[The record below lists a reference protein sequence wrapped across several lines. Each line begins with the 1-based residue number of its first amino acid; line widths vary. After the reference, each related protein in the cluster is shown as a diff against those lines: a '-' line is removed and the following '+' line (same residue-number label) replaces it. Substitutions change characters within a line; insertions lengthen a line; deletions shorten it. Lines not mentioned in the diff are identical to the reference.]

1 MNYHSTYEEVELMIY
16 GYILWEKVFK
26 HIRKQLPEKSIRN
39 INDHNYIQRAATEV
53 DFIFLLKLGKGAQKL
68 QEEFQIKGY
77 NLYPNPVFSNF
88 LRNRSRYLE
97 EVDTITNYALNRIGF
112 NSIYEV
118 NKVPNISDRVVMK
131 IGDYHCGENKWLLG
145 ADDKVPYIKHK
156 LRQEPVLF
164 EEFVP
169 NARSI
174 RIGIVGDP
182 NKEESYFITEHT
194 NSEYAKQNAH
204 TSWIKNISPIETTY
218 LYHEKEN
225 LRISEIDNLI
235 NETKKFATRYNTDLI
250 GVDWLVSENKIGLL
264 ELNDM
269 IGIPDDE
276 RVLQMFQKHV
286 LDLCMSHLQ

>member
-1 MNYHSTYEEVELMIY
+1 MIY
-16 GYILWEKVFK
+16 GYILWDKVFQ
-26 HIRKQLPEKSIRN
+26 HIRKLLPEKSIRN
-39 INDHNYIQRAATEV
+39 INDHNYIQRAATEE

-68 QEEFQIKGY
+68 QEEFQAKGY
-77 NLYPNPVFSNF
+77 KLYPNPAFSNF

-97 EVDTITNYALNRIGF
+97 EVDTITNYALKRIGF

-131 IGDYHCGENKWLLG
+131 IGDYHCGENKWLVE
-145 ADDKVPYIKHK
+145 ARDKVPYIKHK

-169 NARSI
+169 NSRSI

-182 NKEESYFITEHT
+182 TKEESYFITEHT
-194 NSEYAKQNAH
+194 NSEYAKHNAH
-204 TSWIKNISPIETTY
+204 TSWIKNISPVETTY
-218 LYHEKEN
+218 LYHEKNN
-225 LRISEIDNLI
+225 LLIPEIDNLI
-235 NETKKFATRYNTDLI
+235 NETKEFATRYNTDLI
-250 GVDWLVSENKIGLL
+250 GVDWIVSENKIGLL

-276 RVLQMFQKHV
+276 RVLQMFHKHV
-286 LDLCMSHLQ
+286 LDLCKSHLQ

>member
-1 MNYHSTYEEVELMIY
+1 MIY
-16 GYILWEKVFK
+16 GYILWERVFEYVKK
-26 HIRKQLPEKSIRN
+26 HLPEKSIRN
-39 INDHNYIQRAATEV
+39 IKDHNYIQRAATEE
-53 DFIFLLKLGKGAQKL
+53 DLIFLLKFGKGAQKL
-68 QEEFQIKGY
+68 QEEFQYKGY

-97 EVDTITNYALNRIGF
+97 EVDTITNYALKRIGF

-118 NKVPNISDRVVMK
+118 NMVPNISDRLVMK

-145 ADDKVPYIKHK
+145 AGEKVPYIKHK

-174 RIGIVGDP
+174 RIGIVGNP

-204 TSWIKNISPIETTY
+204 TSWIKNISPNETTY
-218 LYHEKEN
+218 LYHEKGN
-225 LRISEIDNLI
+225 LHISEIDNLI
-235 NETKKFATRYNTDLI
+235 NETKEFAIRYNTDLI
-250 GVDWLVSENKIGLL
+250 GIDWVVSGDKIGLL

-276 RVLQMFQKHV
+276 RVLRVFQEHVFNLCIKH
-286 LDLCMSHLQ
+286 LGS

>member
-1 MNYHSTYEEVELMIY
+1 MIY
-16 GYILWEKVFK
+16 GYILWESVFDYVK
-26 HIRKQLPEKSIRN
+26 KKLPEKLIRN
-39 INDHNYIQRAATEV
+39 IKDHNYIQRAATEK
-53 DFIFLLKLGKGAQKL
+53 DLIFLLKLGKGAQKL
-68 QEEFQIKGY
+68 QEEFQTKGY

-112 NSIYEV
+112 NAIYEV
-118 NKVPNISDRVVMK
+118 NKVPNISNRVVMK

-145 ADDKVPYIKHK
+145 AGDKVPYIKHK

-164 EEFVP
+164 EEFLS

-174 RIGIVGDP
+174 RIGIVGNP

-194 NSEYAKQNAH
+194 NSEYAKQNTH

-218 LYHEKEN
+218 LYHQKNN
-225 LRISEIDNLI
+225 LLIPEIDNLI
-235 NETKKFATRYNTDLI
+235 NETREFAIRYNTDLI
-250 GVDWLVSENKIGLL
+250 GVDWVVSTDKIGLL

-276 RVLQMFQKHV
+276 RVLRMFQEHILNLCYKH
-286 LDLCMSHLQ
+286 LGSY